1 MKQGK
6 KILSLLLMLTLLL
19 SMGVCAFA
27 EDDTEAVIVMETE
40 EEPAAQK
47 LAVKCVDA
55 EGKTLRDEEADY
67 LDLSKDL
74 TVDDKYARPEIEN
87 YTYSKTML

>member
-27 EDDTEAVIVMETE
+27 EDDTEAVIVMEAISFPT
-40 EEPAAQK
+40 PNAAVRSPSEK
-47 LAVKCVDA
+47 
-55 EGKTLRDEEADY
+55 
-67 LDLSKDL
+67 
-74 TVDDKYARPEIEN
+74 
-87 YTYSKTML
+87 